1 MKVAVIGGREFKDYN
16 RLKKILDLYP
26 ITFVV
31 SGGAN
36 GADSLGAKYS
46 REVLMK
52 EPEVYDAL
60 WNDLTAEPCVIKKR
74 KDGSEY
80 NVLAGMNRNTDII
93 NNCQMVVACWDGLST
108 GTKDSLDKAHNLKKT
123 TLIVYF

>member
-16 RLKKILDLYP
+16 RLKRILDLYP
-26 ITFVV
+26 ITVVV
-31 SGGAN
+31 SGGAL

-46 REVLMK
+46 KEVLRK
-52 EPEVYDAL
+52 EPEVYEAL
-60 WNDLTAEPCVIKKR
+60 WGDLTVEPCVIRTR

-93 NNCQMVVACWDGLST
+93 NNCQMVVAFWDGVSS
-108 GTKDSLDKAHNLKKT
+108 GTNDSLDKAKKLKKT